1 MPEPEPD
8 VVRRLRELAGGPG
21 YGLAL
26 IERGALPKDVSAFD
40 ALAERGVQV
49 PEECRGAIGVLRG
62 LETRCGPVLRNL
74 ALTGEEISLLH
85 WRPSAPRVAMF
96 WTLRVKLK
104 AADEAQAT

>member
-49 PEECRGAIGVLRG
+49 LEECRGAIGVLRG
-62 LETRCGPVLRNL
+62 LETRCVPVLRNL
-74 ALTGEEISLLH
+74 ADSGEEISLFY
-85 WRPSAPRVAMF
+85 WRPSAPRVVMF
-96 WTLRVKLK
+96 WTLRVKLDTTK
-104 AADEAQAT
+104 EALAT